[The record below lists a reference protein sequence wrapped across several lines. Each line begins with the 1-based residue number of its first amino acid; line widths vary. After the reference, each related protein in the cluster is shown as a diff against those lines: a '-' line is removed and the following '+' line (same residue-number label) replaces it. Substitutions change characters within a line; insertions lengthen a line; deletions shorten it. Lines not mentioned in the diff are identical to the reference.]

1 MENKKSFILYTDIES
16 TTEELTDSETGQL
29 FKLILSYVN
38 DRKPNLND
46 YDKVIRVA
54 FRPIERQLKRDL
66 NIWINKKNVRADAGR
81 LGGLAKAKNAKQNV
95 PNLPVNVN
103 VNANVNVNDIY
114 RRFNHLSISQKE
126 YLKLLEEYKKENID
140 EVLDSIENYKQ
151 NKKYKSLYLTAKK
164 WLKRNH
170 STQNISINDPLVE
183 YVKNNMNVN
192 K

>member
-1 MENKKSFILYTDIES
+1 M
-16 TTEELTDSETGQL
+16 SEQ
-29 FKLILSYVN
+29 
-38 DRKPNLND
+38 
-46 YDKVIRVA
+46 
-54 FRPIERQLKRDL
+54 RQVV
-66 NIWINKKNVRADAGR
+66 W
-81 LGGLAKAKNAKQNV
+81 GGLAKAKNAKQIL

-103 VNANVNVNDIY
+103 VNANVNDNNIY
-114 RRFNHLSISQKE
+114 RSFNHLSISQKE

-170 STQNISINDPLVE
+170 STQNISINDPLVD
-183 YVKNNMNVN
+183 YVKNNMNAR

>member
-16 TTEELTDSETGQL
+16 TVNELTDDEAGTL
-29 FKLILSYVN
+29 FKLVLAYVN
-38 DRKPNLND
+38 DKNPNIED

-66 NIWINKKNVRADAGR
+66 NIWINKKNVRAEAGR

-95 PNLPVNVN
+95 PNLPDNVNVNVN
-103 VNANVNVNDIY
+103 VNANVIY
-114 RRFNHLSISQKE
+114 RQFAHLSISQKE
-126 YLKLLEEYKKENID
+126 YLKLLNEYKKENID
-140 EVLDSIENYKQ
+140 EVLDSIENYKN

-170 STQNISINDPLVE
+170 NNQSTPIKDPLVE
-183 YVKNNMNVN
+183 YVNKQMNVS

>member
-38 DRKPNLND
+38 DRNPNLND

-66 NIWINKKNVRADAGR
+66 NIWINKKNVRAEAGR

-164 WLKRNH
+164 WLKRNQ